1 MLRSL
6 VRAALARLRE
16 EDAVL
21 STGLAV
27 AACLPEPVLGG
38 SRRHGCSPPSWEKVG
53 LDRRSSLVSRSGWTR
68 PLRSPHCSN
77 SSDRLWGNKGSMA
90 SRRGSWLSS
99 LSQEGVWRPSGGPE
113 LSVPAGGRWPRW
125 ERGAGVREG

>member
-6 VRAALARLRE
+6 VRAALARLRG

-53 LDRRSSLVSRSGWTR
+53 PGPALVPGFQVRM
-68 PLRSPHCSN
+68 
-77 SSDRLWGNKGSMA
+77 DA
-90 SRRGSWLSS
+90 
-99 LSQEGVWRPSGGPE
+99 PS
-113 LSVPAGGRWPRW
+113 A
-125 ERGAGVREG
+125 